1 MVKDDGKYGL
11 INLALDAPKVIEYK
25 CQQLLK
31 LTSKINNQKMAKPSF
46 LMVLMGIGKYACMC
60 RDGVL
65 VVPIGTLK
73 D

>member
-31 LTSKINNQKMAKPSF
+31 LTSKINNQKN
-46 LMVLMGIGKYACMC
+46 G
-60 RDGVL
+60 
-65 VVPIGTLK
+65 
-73 D
+73 

>member
-46 LMVLMGIGKYACMC
+46 LMVLMGAAST
-60 RDGVL
+60 L
-65 VVPIGTLK
+65 VCAEMEFLWYLLVP
-73 D
+73 